1 MTSEQRHELRYQRR
15 KAARAKA
22 KSVKWADADN
32 YEKVFTYENLYRA
45 YKKCRRNVAWK
56 ASVQRYISQ
65 APLQLYDTWVKLNDG
80 TYQSPKFFEFDIY
93 ERGKKRHIRST
104 IIGERVVQRCLC
116 DNALVPVIG
125 STFVHD
131 NGACMKN
138 KGYDFAVN
146 RLVCHLERHIRKHG
160 TDGYILIGDLKSFFD
175 NIMHWAVSKLLR
187 KELSDLRLIG
197 LSEDLIKQFDPDAP
211 AESRKGLGLGSQ
223 ISQLLAPAV
232 ASYID
237 HFVKEVL
244 RIKGYGRY
252 MDDFY
257 LIHEDKEYLKYC
269 KEEIRKKCA
278 ELGMTLNERKT
289 QIVKLT
295 HGFTFLKVR
304 FYITDTGKIIR
315 KIHPASVTRER
326 RKLKKFHLK
335 WLEGKM
341 TRRDVWNSLQSWCS
355 HAARFMAHY
364 TVNNMITLYA
374 QLFIKGGNPHD
385 LHQGSQGRYGGCGG
399 SQIGR
404 AHV

>member
-15 KAARAKA
+15 KATRAKA

-32 YEKVFTYENLYRA
+32 YNKVFSYENLYRA

-65 APLQLYDTWVKLNDG
+65 APLNVYDTWVKLANG
-80 TYQSPKFFEFDIY
+80 TYQSPRFFEFDII

-104 IIGERVVQRCLC
+104 NIGERIVQRCLC

-131 NGACMKN
+131 NGACVKN

-232 ASYID
+232 ASCID

-257 LIHEDKEYLKYC
+257 LIHEDKEYLRYC

-289 QIVKLT
+289 QIVKLS

-315 KIHPASVTRER
+315 KIHPASITRER
-326 RKLKKFHLK
+326 RKLKKFYLK
-335 WLEGKM
+335 WQEGKM

-355 HAARFMAHY
+355 HALRFMAHY
-364 TVNNMITLYA
+364 AVNNMITLYA
-374 QLFIKGGNPHD
+374 KLFIRR
-385 LHQGSQGRYGGCGG
+385 SAECM
-399 SQIGR
+399 
-404 AHV
+404 

>member
-1 MTSEQRHELRYQRR
+1 
-15 KAARAKA
+15 
-22 KSVKWADADN
+22 
-32 YEKVFTYENLYRA
+32 
-45 YKKCRRNVAWK
+45 
-56 ASVQRYISQ
+56 
-65 APLQLYDTWVKLNDG
+65 
-80 TYQSPKFFEFDIY
+80 
-93 ERGKKRHIRST
+93 
-104 IIGERVVQRCLC
+104 
-116 DNALVPVIG
+116 
-125 STFVHD
+125 
-131 NGACMKN
+131 
-138 KGYDFAVN
+138 
-146 RLVCHLERHIRKHG
+146 
-160 TDGYILIGDLKSFFD
+160 
-175 NIMHWAVSKLLR
+175 MHWAVSKLLR

-326 RKLKKFHLK
+326 RKLKKFQLK

-355 HAARFMAHY
+355 HAARFMAHH
-364 TVNNMITLYA
+364 TVNNMVTLYA

-399 SQIGR
+399 SPSLSRVCLQAG
-404 AHV
+404 

>member
-15 KAARAKA
+15 KATRAKA

-32 YEKVFTYENLYRA
+32 YNKVFSYENLYRA

-65 APLQLYDTWVKLNDG
+65 APLNVYDTWVKLTNG
-80 TYQSPKFFEFDIY
+80 TYQSPRFFEFDII

-104 IIGERVVQRCLC
+104 NIGERIVQRCLC
-116 DNALVPVIG
+116 DNALVPVIS
-125 STFVHD
+125 STFIHD
-131 NGACMKN
+131 NGASIKD

-197 LSEDLIKQFDPDAP
+197 LSEDLIKQFDPDTP
-211 AESRKGLGLGSQ
+211 ANERKGLGLGSQ

-237 HFVKEVL
+237 HFVKGVL
-244 RIKGYGRY
+244 HIKGYGRY

-289 QIVKLT
+289 QIVKLS

-315 KIHPASVTRER
+315 KIHPASITRER

-355 HAARFMAHY
+355 HALRFMAHY
-364 TVNNMITLYA
+364 AVNNMIALYA
-374 QLFIKGGNPHD
+374 KLFIRR
-385 LHQGSQGRYGGCGG
+385 SAECM
-399 SQIGR
+399 
-404 AHV
+404 